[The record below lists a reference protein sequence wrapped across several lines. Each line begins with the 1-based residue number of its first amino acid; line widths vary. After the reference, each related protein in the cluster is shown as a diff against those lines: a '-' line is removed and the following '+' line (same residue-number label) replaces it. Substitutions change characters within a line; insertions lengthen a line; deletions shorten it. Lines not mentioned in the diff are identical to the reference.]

1 MSGKAGYIQKKT
13 NENSFFTATLK
24 TLKTMKICNSEES
37 V

>member
-24 TLKTMKICNSEES
+24 TQDNEEDL
-37 V
+37 